1 MRACRASP
9 RCLKSSRCAWSNL
22 LKHRPTVR
30 RALRPSYLA
39 MQQYHKNEANVL
51 AHLLTTPLG
60 IFSAAALLNKATG
73 TAWTSP
79 VIIAI
84 YLATLANKV
93 RPGKQL

>member
-1 MRACRASP
+1 
-9 RCLKSSRCAWSNL
+9 
-22 LKHRPTVR
+22 
-30 RALRPSYLA
+30 

-93 RPGKQL
+93 RPGKQLRTLLPSAAYAVHD